1 MCMQT
6 KCSRKDV
13 APEKDVGNN
22 NPPPPAPDSIIP
34 LPLPSAHQ
42 NCVSFVICPD
52 YIMYLSLESVTLFVS
67 TSLIAIQHLKS
78 NKLLSNALIKIIYF
92 YKS

>member
-13 APEKDVGNN
+13 APEKDVGN

-42 NCVSFVICPD
+42 NCKFCN
-52 YIMYLSLESVTLFVS
+52 LSRLYYVSVTRKCH
-67 TSLIAIQHLKS
+67 TIC
-78 NKLLSNALIKIIYF
+78 
-92 YKS
+92 

>member
-22 NPPPPAPDSIIP
+22 PPPPAPDSIIP
-34 LPLPSAHQ
+34 LPLLSAHQ

-67 TSLIAIQHLKS
+67 TILIAIQHLKS

>member
-22 NPPPPAPDSIIP
+22 PPPPAPDSIIP
-34 LPLPSAHQ
+34 PS
-42 NCVSFVICPD
+42 FTLCPQKLFKFCN
-52 YIMYLSLESVTLFVS
+52 LSRLYYVSVTRKCH
-67 TSLIAIQHLKS
+67 TIC
-78 NKLLSNALIKIIYF
+78 
-92 YKS
+92 

>member
-1 MCMQT
+1 MLETTTPHPQ
-6 KCSRKDV
+6 
-13 APEKDVGNN
+13 
-22 NPPPPAPDSIIP
+22 PPIPLFP
-34 LPLPSAHQ
+34 LPLPSAHK
-42 NCVSFVICPD
+42 NCLSFVISPD